1 MRPEEH
7 SEPRPVPARWS
18 AVLKQDAAMAARSN
32 AILSAL
38 VSAVKLNPRLS
49 AGLAFELG
57 VMVGAFI
64 KTARGRK
71 GIAGATAAATAK
83 LIEAVPI
90 MPEPASARRTPRK
103 AASRKRKTAKR
114 AA

>member
-1 MRPEEH
+1 
-7 SEPRPVPARWS
+7 
-18 AVLKQDAAMAARSN
+18 MAARSN
-32 AILSAL
+32 AVLSAL
-38 VSAVKLNPRLS
+38 RSAVRLNPRLS

-71 GIAGATAAATAK
+71 GIAGATAKLIDAVPLISEIPARRAPRRATA
-83 LIEAVPI
+83 
-90 MPEPASARRTPRK
+90 
-103 AASRKRKTAKR
+103 RKRKPVRR

>member
-1 MRPEEH
+1 
-7 SEPRPVPARWS
+7 
-18 AVLKQDAAMAARSN
+18 MAARSN

-38 VSAVKLNPRLS
+38 ASAVKLNPRLS

-71 GIAGATAAATAK
+71 GIAGATAK

-90 MPEPASARRTPRK
+90 VSETPAPRRRSPRK
-103 AASRKRKTAKR
+103 AAPRKRKATRR

>member
-1 MRPEEH
+1 
-7 SEPRPVPARWS
+7 
-18 AVLKQDAAMAARSN
+18 MAARSN

-38 VSAVKLNPRLS
+38 ASAVKLNPRLS

-64 KTARGRK
+64 KTARSRK
-71 GIAGATAAATAK
+71 GIAGATAK
-83 LIEAVPI
+83 LIEAVPLI
-90 MPEPASARRTPRK
+90 SESGPARRTPRK
-103 AASRKRKTAKR
+103 VAPRKRKTAKR

>member
-1 MRPEEH
+1 
-7 SEPRPVPARWS
+7 V
-18 AVLKQDAAMAARSN
+18 KQDVAMAARSN

-38 VSAVKLNPRLS
+38 ASAVKLNPRLS

-64 KTARGRK
+64 KSARGRK
-71 GIAGATAAATAK
+71 GIAGATAK
-83 LIEAVPI
+83 LIDAVPL
-90 MPEPASARRTPRK
+90 MSEASPARRMPRK
-103 AASRKRKTAKR
+103 APPRKRKPVRR

>member
-1 MRPEEH
+1 
-7 SEPRPVPARWS
+7 
-18 AVLKQDAAMAARSN
+18 MAARSN
-32 AILSAL
+32 ALLSAL
-38 VSAVKLNPRLS
+38 ASAVKLNPRLS

-71 GIAGATAAATAK
+71 GIAGATAK
-83 LIEAVPI
+83 LIDAVPLI
-90 MPEPASARRTPRK
+90 SEASPGRRTTRR
-103 AASRKRKTAKR
+103 AAPRKRKAVRR

>member
-1 MRPEEH
+1 
-7 SEPRPVPARWS
+7 
-18 AVLKQDAAMAARSN
+18 MAARSN

-38 VSAVKLNPRLS
+38 ASAVKLNPRLS

-71 GIAGATAAATAK
+71 GIAGATAK
-83 LIEAVPI
+83 LIEAVPLI
-90 MPEPASARRTPRK
+90 SQPPARRTARK
-103 AASRKRKTAKR
+103 AAPRKRKPARR

>member
-1 MRPEEH
+1 
-7 SEPRPVPARWS
+7 
-18 AVLKQDAAMAARSN
+18 MAARSN

-38 VSAVKLNPRLS
+38 ASAVKLNPRLS
-49 AGLAFELG
+49 AGLAFEIG

-90 MPEPASARRTPRK
+90 ISETPTPRRPPRK
-103 AASRKRKTAKR
+103 APSRKRKPARR

>member
-1 MRPEEH
+1 
-7 SEPRPVPARWS
+7 
-18 AVLKQDAAMAARSN
+18 MAARSN

-38 VSAVKLNPRLS
+38 ASAVKLNPRLS

-71 GIAGATAAATAK
+71 GIAGATAK
-83 LIEAVPI
+83 LIEAAPI
-90 MPEPASARRTPRK
+90 VSERPAPRWQSPRK
-103 AASRKRKTAKR
+103 AAPRKRKATRR